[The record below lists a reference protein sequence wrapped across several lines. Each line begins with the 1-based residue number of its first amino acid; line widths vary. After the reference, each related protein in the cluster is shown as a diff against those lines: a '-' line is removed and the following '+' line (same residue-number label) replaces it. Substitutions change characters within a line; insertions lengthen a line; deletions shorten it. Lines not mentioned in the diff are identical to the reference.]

1 MFRGGS
7 MSMFLDA
14 ILSRC
19 TEFYIMFICRPIPS
33 EPCMCEIEEKM
44 FGVHGQFHVLLA
56 TQRTIGCSMSM
67 SYVVLLDLMNWCERM
82 PQDYLQISGTY
93 EQSNVSSECLIT
105 RQSGYHCQS
114 SKIDK
119 LLRCYRYPT
128 LGPFIYMTPCHQPTC
143 LCHTIQTCRN
153 GILPTPPLSTQYH
166 TDPSVIH
173 H

>member
-93 EQSNVSSECLIT
+93 QQSNVSSECLIT
-105 RQSGYHCQS
+105 RQSGYRCQS

-119 LLRCYRYPT
+119 LLRCHRYPT
-128 LGPFIYMTPCHQPTC
+128 LGPFIYMTPCHSN
-143 LCHTIQTCRN
+143 IRN
-153 GILPTPPLSTQYH
+153 ISAIKSLVGMPHHMSIRLPLS
-166 TDPSVIH
+166 VIQN
-173 H
+173 